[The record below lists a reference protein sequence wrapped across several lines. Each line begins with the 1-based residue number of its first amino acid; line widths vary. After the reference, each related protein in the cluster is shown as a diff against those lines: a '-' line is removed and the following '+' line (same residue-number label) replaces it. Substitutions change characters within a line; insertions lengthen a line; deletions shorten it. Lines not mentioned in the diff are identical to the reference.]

1 MLNWETLQVKA
12 TLKLIDLYGME
23 YMKQKIRTS
32 WVARCQMEKFMRF
45 YFCFEN
51 EDERPDLTPNY
62 KGWTVW
68 ATLDVDCETGDVKVI
83 ECILPNGER
92 VDG

>member
-1 MLNWETLQVKA
+1 MLEYDVLQAKA
-12 TLKLIDLYGME
+12 LLKLIKLYGME
-23 YMKQKIRTS
+23 YMKQKIRTVC
-32 WVARCQMEKFMRF
+32 VARCQMEEFMRF
-45 YFCFEN
+45 SFCFESAK
-51 EDERPDLTPNY
+51 DRPDLIADY

-83 ECILPNGER
+83 ECVLPNGER